1 METLF
6 NKSVAIVGNASSI
19 FDYSYG
25 ADIDAHDIV
34 VRINKGAFFDSKYS
48 QQLGTK
54 FNVWCI
60 QNVFGQRKK
69 IHLPEMKT
77 IYIMQMDT
85 IKVNRYGINR
95 IDYVYPTNMYD
106 ELVQKAG
113 LKKKPSTGLK
123 VIDYIISLQPKQMTV
138 YGFDFNYSKT
148 WYETRT
154 DQPHDFEG
162 EKQYCQYLLSKHA
175 NMRLEMKSDNKQDR
189 KQQYIDLYKQFYG
202 AGGYGKRPHHQTLV
216 AKDRI
221 KSALKKTGSTTML
234 DYGCGDGLQYKR
246 YGLKEF
252 FNLQEIYCY
261 DPGVE
266 EFEIKPNKSFDAV
279 INTDVMEHIPI
290 GVDREVIAEIFTFA
304 TKMVYFRIATSPA
317 KNKLPN
323 GENAHCNLKTHEEWV
338 KLIKKFVKP
347 HQYVVIET
355 TGNHKGITELN
366 GSIF

>member
-1 METLF
+1 MYNDLVR
-6 NKSVAIVGNASSI
+6 KS
-19 FDYSYG
+19 
-25 ADIDAHDIV
+25 
-34 VRINKGAFFDSKYS
+34 
-48 QQLGTK
+48 
-54 FNVWCI
+54 
-60 QNVFGQRKK
+60 
-69 IHLPEMKT
+69 
-77 IYIMQMDT
+77 
-85 IKVNRYGINR
+85 
-95 IDYVYPTNMYD
+95 
-106 ELVQKAG
+106 G

-123 VIDYIISLQPKQMTV
+123 VIDYILSLQPKEITL
-138 YGFDFNYSKT
+138 YGFDFNQSRT

-162 EKQYCQYLLSKHA
+162 ENRYVQNLISKHT
-175 NMRLEMKSDNKQDR
+175 NMRLEMNSDKKQDR

-216 AKDRI
+216 VKDRI
-221 KSALKKTGSTTML
+221 KSALKETNSKTML
-234 DYGCGDGLQYKR
+234 DYGCGDGLQYKE

-266 EFEIKPNKSFDAV
+266 EFETKPNKTFDAV

-290 GVDREVIAEIFTFA
+290 GVDREVITEIFSFA

-338 KLIKKFVKP
+338 SMIKTLKGN
-347 HQYVVIET
+347 QYVIVET
-355 TGNHKGITELN
+355 TGQHKGFTILK
-366 GSIF
+366 